1 MSVLKL
7 FWVSSPSSVCSQ
19 GLHMS
24 ASSAQK
30 ACAGSL
36 LLKLPPLML
45 TLMQPHSDCTVP
57 EEQQAASEG

>member
-7 FWVSSPSSVCSQ
+7 CWVCSPSSVCSH

-45 TLMQPHSDCTVP
+45 TLVQPFSDCTVP
-57 EEQQAASEG
+57 EDWQTVSER